1 MSFDAMEGL
10 KIVKDSEKLKWPP
23 DKNQLA
29 ELISQYGC
37 SRTAKIYGRSKGSIY
52 YYCLKFRIPIRS
64 HEEAVFRHPAKDFDR
79 NPHEKMYLCG
89 LIEDYNIYPRSS
101 RRLRIQSGSTRPA
114 FIELTHSVFSKWG
127 HIRENPEFSR
137 KTLKYYMHVTVTV
150 NRTFDFLLDYKRG
163 RIEFLEKNIEENLLW
178 DYLSGLI
185 DSEGSINVVKDDY
198 RAYVMIK
205 IALSEKSVIDWLKE
219 KIGGYKTSTRG
230 GFQKMNDNYKTIY
243 QLIISYDNAVNLLL
257 KIRPRHREKLL
268 KRTLI
273 LDNLNDLR
281 RAHYLLKKLS
291 QRLNDETQNYQL
303 YLRQKYIE
311 RHGKPHPLD
320 YRR

>member
-1 MSFDAMEGL
+1 
-10 KIVKDSEKLKWPP
+10 
-23 DKNQLA
+23 
-29 ELISQYGC
+29 
-37 SRTAKIYGRSKGSIY
+37 
-52 YYCLKFRIPIRS
+52 
-64 HEEAVFRHPAKDFDR
+64 
-79 NPHEKMYLCG
+79 
-89 LIEDYNIYPRSS
+89 
-101 RRLRIQSGSTRPA
+101 
-114 FIELTHSVFSKWG
+114 
-127 HIRENPEFSR
+127 
-137 KTLKYYMHVTVTV
+137 MHVTVTV

-198 RAYVMIK
+198 RAYVMLK

-320 YRR
+320 CRR